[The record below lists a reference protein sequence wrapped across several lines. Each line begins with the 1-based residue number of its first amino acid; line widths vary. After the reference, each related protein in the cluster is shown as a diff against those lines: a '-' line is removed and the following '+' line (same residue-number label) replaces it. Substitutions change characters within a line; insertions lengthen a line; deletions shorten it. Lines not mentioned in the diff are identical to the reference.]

1 MGFVDVARL
10 PSAPFSPGTN
20 SEKTDA
26 HLAGHD
32 IVLGI
37 MHFRFLALA
46 AAALLTLA
54 QNTAAQTQFKYPA
67 APTSN
72 QVDDYNGVK
81 VADPYRPLENP
92 DSPQSRAWIEA
103 ENKITFDFLKTIPER
118 DGIKKRLTEIW
129 DYERFA
135 VPFKEDG
142 RYFFSKNAGLQNQ
155 NVIYTT
161 TNFSG
166 TPREL
171 LDPNLLAKD
180 GTIALGGLDVTNDAR
195 LMAYGLATAGSD
207 WQEWKVRDVGTGK
220 DRPDL
225 VDWVKF
231 SNASWKK
238 DGSGFFYSRYDKPDE
253 KNKLRSQ
260 VYNHKLFFHQLG
272 TPQSRDKLIYERPDQ
287 KEWLFNA
294 EVTDDGRY
302 LIITVQRGTDPKNR
316 IFYKNLAD
324 PNSKVIELLDKADA
338 EYNFIDNEG
347 SVFVFRTNLDA
358 PLGRIISIDTSKPLP
373 PKVDELVPESRDK
386 LEAVSSVGERFV
398 AVYLK
403 DARSAVKL
411 FKRDGSADGEIAL
424 PGLGTA
430 AGFSGKRKDRETFYS
445 FTSFTTPTEIFRY
458 DFDERASE
466 LLFKP
471 NVKFN
476 PDDYTTEQV
485 FYQSADGT
493 RVPMFISYKKG
504 MKRDGRTPTYLYGY
518 GGFDISST
526 PSFSP
531 ANLVWMELG
540 GIYAVANLRGGG
552 EYGEKWHEAGMLRT
566 KQNVFDDFIGAA
578 KYLIDN
584 KFTSTSKLVIGGGSN
599 GGLLIGACMT
609 QRPDLFGAAL
619 PNVGVM
625 DMLRFQKFT
634 IGWAWTSDYGS
645 ADKPDDFAYLY
656 AYSPLHHIAKGCCYP
671 ATFITTADH
680 DDRVVPAHSFKF
692 AATLQAAQGC
702 GKPILIRIETKAGH
716 GAGKP
721 TTKIIEETADRW
733 AFLFKELRMKASK

>member
-1 MGFVDVARL
+1 
-10 PSAPFSPGTN
+10 
-20 SEKTDA
+20 
-26 HLAGHD
+26 
-32 IVLGI
+32 
-37 MHFRFLALA
+37 MHFTFLALA
-46 AAALLTLA
+46 AAGLLTLI
-54 QNTAAQTQFKYPA
+54 QSSAAQVQFKYPV

-81 VADPYRPLENP
+81 VGDPYRPLESP
-92 DSPQSRAWIEA
+92 DSPESRAWIEA
-103 ENKITFDFLKTIPER
+103 ENKITFDFLKTIPQR

-129 DYERFA
+129 DCERFS
-135 VPFKEDG
+135 VPFKEGG
-142 RYFFSKNAGLQNQ
+142 RYFFSKNSGLQNQ

-161 TNFSG
+161 TNFSEA
-166 TPREL
+166 PREL

-180 GTIALGGLDVTNDAR
+180 GTIALGGLDVTEDAR

-207 WQEWKVRDVGTGK
+207 WQQWKVRDVETGK
-220 DRPDL
+220 DRRDL
-225 VDWVKF
+225 LDWVKF

-238 DGSGFFYSRYDKPDE
+238 DGSGFYYSRYDKPDE
-253 KNKLRSQ
+253 KSKLRSQ
-260 VYNHKLFFHQLG
+260 VYNHKLFFHRLG
-272 TPQSRDKLIYERPDQ
+272 TPQSQDKLIYERPDQ

-302 LIITVQRGTDPKNR
+302 LIISVQRGTDPKNR

-324 PNSKVIELLDKADA
+324 PSSKVVELLDKADA
-338 EYNFIDNEG
+338 EYDFVDNQGPVFI
-347 SVFVFRTNLDA
+347 FRTNLDA
-358 PLGRIISIDTSKPLP
+358 PLGRIISIDTTKPL
-373 PKVDELVPESRDK
+373 KINELVPESRDK
-386 LEAVSSVGERFV
+386 LEAVSSVGERFI

-403 DARSAVKL
+403 DAYSAVKL

-424 PGLGTA
+424 PGFGTA
-430 AGFSGKRKDRETFYS
+430 AGFTGKRKDRETFYS

-458 DFDERASE
+458 DFDKPASE

-504 MKRDGRTPTYLYGY
+504 MKRDGETPTYLYGY

-526 PSFSP
+526 PSFTP
-531 ANLVWMELG
+531 ANLVWMEMG

-552 EYGEKWHEAGMLRT
+552 EYGQKWHEAGMLHA
-566 KQNVFDDFIGAA
+566 KQNVFDDFITAA
-578 KYLIDN
+578 QYLIDN
-584 KFTSTSKLVIGGGSN
+584 KFTSTPKLAIGGGSN
-599 GGLLIGACMT
+599 GGLLVGAAMT
-609 QRPDLFGAAL
+609 QRPDLFGAAW

-645 ADKPDDFAYLY
+645 VEKPDDFAYLY
-656 AYSPLHHIAKGCCYP
+656 AYSPLHHMTKGCCYP

-692 AATLQAAQGC
+692 AAALQAAQGC
-702 GKPILIRIETKAGH
+702 DKPTLIRIETKAGH

-721 TTKIIEETADRW
+721 TTKIIEESADRW
-733 AFLFKELRMKASK
+733 AFLVKELRMKVSK